1 MILDLHI
8 LPTWFLILVL
18 ILISACIGSFLNV
31 VIYRLPLMLDNEN
44 ISLSRPRSAC
54 PSCKHMIAWY
64 DNIPVISY
72 FLLHAACRHCHQK
85 ISWRYP
91 VIEFSTILLSLAV
104 YFILGLHYQMLAGLL
119 FTWWLIAMTM
129 IDFDHFLLPDQ
140 LTLSL
145 LWLGLLLNIQNLFSP
160 LSDAVIGAALGYSLL
175 WLINGLYKAVRKKDG
190 MGQGDWKLAA
200 AFGAWFGWF
209 PLFYILAAA
218 SFIGAIVGLMA
229 IINKKAKLE
238 TALPF
243 GPFLC
248 IGAWLWL
255 LMGSSFV

>member
-1 MILDLHI
+1 MILNLSI
-8 LPTWFLILVL
+8 LPPWLLMLTLILV
-18 ILISACIGSFLNV
+18 SACIGSFLNV

-54 PSCKHMIAWY
+54 PNCKHMIAWY
-64 DNIPVISY
+64 DNIPIISY
-72 FLLHAACRHCHQK
+72 FLLHAACRHCQQK

-91 VIEFSTILLSLAV
+91 LIEFITIFLSLAV
-104 YFILGLHYQMLAGLL
+104 YFILGFNNQMLAGLV
-119 FTWWLIAMTM
+119 FTWWLIAMTV
-129 IDFDHFLLPDQ
+129 IDLEHFLLPDQ

-145 LWLGLLLNIQNLFSP
+145 LWLGLLINIQHLFTA

-175 WLINGLYKAVRKKDG
+175 WLINNLYKWVRKKDG
-190 MGQGDWKLAA
+190 LGQGDWKLLA
-200 AFGAWFGWF
+200 AFGAWFGWM
-209 PLFYILAAA
+209 PLFYILTTA

-255 LMGSSFV
+255 LTSPTFL